1 LNERLST
8 AADGKP
14 QKQKVVLLFP
24 NPLEETSYSL
34 EIPLAILAVAAPL
47 YADGYQVIL
56 IDERLHDDPE
66 KAILEAAE
74 GALCVG
80 VSTITGSQLKGAV
93 RFSRLIKDRL
103 PGMPIVWGGYHPSLL
118 PEQCAAESFVD
129 VVVRGQG
136 ERTFQELVLKF
147 ENGEGFDDV
156 AGVTYRNDSGE
167 TINNPDRPMDEV
179 NSFPPAPYDLLDI
192 EHFFQLNGGRRALQY
207 ISSQG
212 CPFKCTFCVEPKVFG
227 KWSGRSAEKII
238 EEIAVLYNRYQVN
251 HVTFSDPNFFVN
263 RKRVETMC
271 HMLIDKGIRISW
283 SAAARA
289 DQVIKISP
297 EFARLIKDSGCSQ
310 IGIGIESGSQTIL
323 DLIDKRTSPE
333 KAIRSNEILEH
344 AGIQGCYAFMVGF
357 PKQLDESENEIMQ
370 TLMLIKRMRQ
380 THPDV
385 ITVTFYVTPYPG
397 TPIYDIAIN
406 LKLKMPLRTEEWAN
420 WESTSVQTTW
430 ITDQERDL
438 VERCNSFYFPF
449 AYPNEIIREKLSQLK
464 WKPLLYPLHWMAA
477 VRCKL
482 NFYGFPMEWKL
493 MQRLVRINRL
503 RKFGSQM
510 DALRGF

>member
-1 LNERLST
+1 MV
-8 AADGKP
+8 ADGNA
-14 QKQKVVLLFP
+14 QKQKIVLLFP

-34 EIPLAILAVAAPL
+34 EITLAILAVAAPL
-47 YADGYQVIL
+47 HAAGYQVVL

-66 KAILEAAE
+66 KAVLDAAD

-80 VSTITGSQLKGAV
+80 VSTITGSQLKGAI
-93 RFSRLIKDRL
+93 RYSRLIKERFPSL
-103 PGMPIVWGGYHPSLL
+103 LIVWGGYHPSLL

-129 VVVRGQG
+129 IVVRGQG
-136 ERTFQELVLKF
+136 EETFQELVSRF
-147 ENGEGFDDV
+147 ENGMGFDDV
-156 AGVTYRNDSGE
+156 AGVTYKKDSGE
-167 TINNPDRPMDEV
+167 LVSNPDRPMGDV
-179 NSFPPAPYDLLDI
+179 DGFARAPYELLDI
-192 EHFFQLNGGRRALQY
+192 ERFFHLNGGRRALQY

-227 KWSGRSAEKII
+227 KWSGRSAEKIV
-238 EEIAVLYNRYQVN
+238 EEISMLYERYQVD
-251 HVTFSDPNFFVN
+251 HVTFSDPNFFVS
-263 RKRVETMC
+263 RKRVEAMC

-283 SAAARA
+283 SATARA

-297 EFARLIKDSGCSQ
+297 EFARLMKDSGCSQ

-323 DLIDKRTSPE
+323 DLIDKGISPE
-333 KAIRSNEILEH
+333 KAIKSNEILEH

-357 PKQLDESENEIMQ
+357 PKQLSESENEIMQ
-370 TLMLIKRMRQ
+370 TLKLIKRMRK

-397 TPIYDIAIN
+397 TPIYDIAIS

-430 ITDQERDL
+430 ITAQERDL
-438 VERCNSFYFPF
+438 VERCNSFYFPL
-449 AYPNEIIREKLSQLK
+449 AYPNALLREKLNQLK
-464 WKPLLYPLHWMAA
+464 WKPALYPLHWMAA
-477 VRCKL
+477 ARCKL
-482 NFYGFPMEWKL
+482 NFYGFPIEWKL

-510 DALRGF
+510 DALRGV